1 MSRTYRRIK
10 KQRRQGKRHH
20 SYVEGKRILTPFV
33 DREIPKW
40 RFHSDMMTR
49 HLSFEYFY
57 CEPMEEANRTKR
69 RKYNLEIIKWLKDP
83 DYEIQFK
90 RPRQTWDYW

>member
-10 KQRRQGKRHH
+10 KQSQPGRIHNEYKD
-20 SYVEGKRILTPFV
+20 GKRILTPFV

-49 HLSFEYFY
+49 HLSFQYFY
-57 CEPMEEANRTKR
+57 EEPWEPSNRSKR
-69 RKYNLEIIKWLKDP
+69 RKHNLEIIKWMKNP
-83 DYEIQFK
+83 DYEIQFQ
-90 RPRQTWDYW
+90 RPRQIWDLW